1 MWRKNKIIKMSI
13 RFTKMHGAGNDYIYI
28 NAINQSLINLPQLAV
43 EMSDRHKGVGADGI
57 VLIMKSSIADF
68 RMRMFNAD
76 GSEGE
81 MCGNASRCVA
91 KYVYDNNL
99 IAKRKITLETLAGIK
114 TLEISSFE
122 NDKVRTVRVDMGE
135 PAFSN
140 EDIPVQ
146 SKREVV
152 DLPIATSLGAFCV
165 TAIGMGNPHG
175 VIMVDDVESVP
186 VDIVGNEIQNNEIFP
201 RKANIEFLEILGRS
215 EMRMRVYERGS
226 GETMACGTGACA
238 AVVAASRLGL
248 SDRSALVHLRGGD
261 LQIEWA
267 DDNHV
272 YMIGEAATVFTGEY
286 YSLIY

>member
-1 MWRKNKIIKMSI
+1 MSI

-152 DLPIATSLGAFCV
+152 DLPI
-165 TAIGMGNPHG
+165 GMGNPHG